1 MNHPFFSIIIPTYNR
16 AYILKNT
23 IDSVLGQTFSDF
35 ELIVVDDGSTDN
47 TADFIA
53 TYSDKRLRYIYQNN
67 AERSAARNNG
77 IRNSL
82 GKYICFLDSDDWYES
97 NHLQVLFD
105 NIKTTNFKIAL
116 FFTNCFYWEN
126 EKKIKQNSP
135 SMNNTPPLQYHLQNP
150 IIPAR
155 VCIHSEILKK
165 YKFREDIV
173 IVEDQVLWVTIAAHF
188 PVIQISENT
197 VVYRLHENNS
207 VNIKR
212 NCYRERLNGMRLL
225 FKQKDMQKLI
235 PLKLKSD
242 IISNCY
248 YGIAKHYADKKKR
261 TPMTLNILF
270 SLVYSPFNIQT
281 KSKIYLLLFP
291 SKSGL

>member
-188 PVIQISENT
+188 PVIQISE
-197 VVYRLHENNS
+197 
-207 VNIKR
+207 
-212 NCYRERLNGMRLL
+212 
-225 FKQKDMQKLI
+225 I
-235 PLKLKSD
+235 P
-242 IISNCY
+242 
-248 YGIAKHYADKKKR
+248 
-261 TPMTLNILF
+261 
-270 SLVYSPFNIQT
+270 
-281 KSKIYLLLFP
+281 
-291 SKSGL
+291 

>member
-1 MNHPFFSIIIPTYNR
+1 MNPPFFSIIIPAYNR

-23 IDSVLGQTFSDF
+23 LDSVLNQTFTDF

-47 TADFIA
+47 TAEFIA
-53 TYSDKRLRYIYQNN
+53 TYSDNRLKYIYQEN

-77 IRNSL
+77 IRNAQ
-82 GKYICFLDSDDWYES
+82 GKYICFLDSDEWYEN

-105 NIKTTNFKIAL
+105 TVIATDFKIAF

-126 EKKIKQNSP
+126 EKKHTQEIP
-135 SMNNTPPLQYHLQNP
+135 LLNNDFPLQYLLQNP

-155 VCIHSEILKK
+155 VCIHSEILKI

-188 PVIQISENT
+188 PVFQIPVNS
-197 VVYRLHENNS
+197 VVYRLHEDNS

-212 NCYRERLNGMRLL
+212 NCYRDRLNGMRLL
-225 FKQKDMQKLI
+225 FKQKDMRNLI
-235 PLKLKSD
+235 PAKTKREIVS
-242 IISNCY
+242 SCY
-248 YGIAKHYADKKKR
+248 YGIAKHYAYKKKR
-261 TPMTLNILF
+261 IAMTFNIFLSLLYEPMG
-270 SLVYSPFNIQT
+270 IQT

-291 SKSGL
+291 SKSAL